1 MTKDPKGEKL
11 ATEIASMFK
20 ATQQQLSKLRDAVE
34 KNAALGSAKVRLE
47 AVQRDREAKLVVLG
61 EAALN
66 HYRDGKDVPSALR
79 IALEGVKVAEA
90 KVQAQR
96 STIADLLAEADV
108 VREKPGAR
116 KPSKK

>member
-11 ATEIASMFK
+11 AAEIASMFQ
-20 ATQQQLSKLRDAVE
+20 ATQQQMSKLREAVE
-34 KNAALGSAKVRLE
+34 KNAALGGAKVRLE

-66 HYRDGKDVPSALR
+66 HFRDGKDVPPAIR

-96 STIADLLAEADV
+96 SAIADLLAEAEV
-108 VREKPGAR
+108 VREKPAR
-116 KPSKK
+116 KPGKK